1 MRHDPALGDLLE
13 VLAAADKYG
22 KSVYGQH
29 LKKVAE
35 GRIVPHKEAM

>member
-1 MRHDPALGDLLE
+1 MVGLPGEQLME
-13 VLAAADKYG
+13 AAQKYG

-35 GRIVPHKEAM
+35 GKIVPHKERD